1 MKVTLITTP
10 THAQCHKI
18 SSFSFPTI
26 FRNNSLIRKQG
37 EGRGDGGG
45 GGGGCRK
52 EVMDIYTILV
62 TSKTQSTVS
71 GKHRNGLEEDNEST
85 ERREH
90 YNKPQLL

>member
-1 MKVTLITTP
+1 
-10 THAQCHKI
+10 
-18 SSFSFPTI
+18 
-26 FRNNSLIRKQG
+26 
-37 EGRGDGGG
+37 
-45 GGGGCRK
+45 
-52 EVMDIYTILV
+52 MDIYTILV